1 MKYVY
6 KHCLG
11 RLPVCYTSFQ
21 PAINSYV
28 VKWTQFS
35 EICAQ
40 FGHRSAVLYNERL
53 VETFTRPSAAA
64 TYSIILW
71 KTMFRPPKQSSTTD
85 EERGILHSLVIGF
98 TVIVI

>member
-1 MKYVY
+1 M
-6 KHCLG
+6 G
-11 RLPVCYTSFQ
+11 YTSSLQ
-21 PAINSYV
+21 STVMLKNGHN
-28 VKWTQFS
+28 FS
-35 EICAQ
+35 ENCVQ
-40 FGHRSAVLYNERL
+40 CGHRSAVLHNERL